1 MKPFVSDK
9 GYLFSEVRLKEGKP
23 VMIARE
29 ANFIHRRGI
38 TMADLLLMKENFD
51 NNVLG
56 LDAYFDFNHDETK
69 PAGWIKSVEL
79 GETKVDGKTYA
90 ALFAVPEWNPDGQE
104 ALKGGKYKY
113 VSPEIFWEW
122 LHPETGKKYKSVL
135 RSVAILNRPQI
146 PGQPS
151 IKFSEVLAG
160 ADREDVQNEDD
171 NTKEAT
177 MFKKL
182 KEFAAKIFGAKF
194 GAEDVTEEQ
203 IIAAFEEKFKKD
215 ADAAKLTSDELK
227 KTADE
232 LADLKVKY
240 TAIEG
245 GSESKFKEAL
255 EKIESK
261 FNEKLEEMK
270 KSSFA
275 EKVTALVEKAKEEKL
290 TPAEADG
297 WFKELC
303 QKDLALAEK
312 TFASLPVKIRSTKP
326 ETEVDVNASPDDMK
340 GVSAMREEMAKTRG
354 VKFSEVTYREA
365 YDAFY
370 DKKSRES
377 AKKDGE

>member
-1 MKPFVSDK
+1 MSEK
-9 GYLFSEVRLKEGKP
+9 GYLFSDVSLKEGKP

-51 NNVLG
+51 SNVLG

-90 ALFAVPEWNPDGQE
+90 ALFAIPEWNPDGQE

-151 IKFSEVLAG
+151 IKFSEVPAG
-160 ADREDVQNEDD
+160 ADTEDVQNEND
-171 NTKEAT
+171 NTKEET
-177 MFKKL
+177 MLKKL
-182 KEFAAKIFGAKF
+182 KEFAAKILGAKF

-203 IIAAFEEKFKKD
+203 IVAAFEEKAKKD
-215 ADAAKLTSDELK
+215 AEVAKLAADEAK
-227 KTADE
+227 KVADE

-245 GSESKFKEAL
+245 GSEGKFKEAL

-261 FNEKLEEMK
+261 FNEKLEDMK
-270 KSSFA
+270 KASFA
-275 EKVTALVEKAKEEKL
+275 EKVTALVEKAKMTKL

-303 QKDLALAEK
+303 EKDLVIGEK
-312 TFASLPVKIRSTKP
+312 TFASLPDKIKRTKP
-326 ETEVDVNASPDDMK
+326 ETEIDVNATPDDTK

-354 VKFSEVTYREA
+354 VRFSEVPYREA

-377 AKKDGE
+377 QKKEGE